1 MATTQQKAAPQKK
14 SEGFTGV
21 RGAFWII
28 AFCGFVAFAL
38 FYLWFANDMHFQDP
52 LTKEHPSDVWGTIYK
67 GGVVGSCYPHFITY
81 SIAMSIERWLA

>member
-28 AFCGFVAFAL
+28 AVCGVVAFVL
-38 FYLWFANDMHFQDP
+38 LQKNTQLTYGVLSLKVVSWFLLSTHCCSLCSLCQSN
-52 LTKEHPSDVWGTIYK
+52 
-67 GGVVGSCYPHFITY
+67 VG
-81 SIAMSIERWLA
+81 WL

>member
-38 FYLWFANDMHFQDP
+38 FYLWFANDMN
-52 LTKEHPSDVWGTIYK
+52 
-67 GGVVGSCYPHFITY
+67 
-81 SIAMSIERWLA
+81 